1 MINLETADKIV
12 YFFLAAALAL
22 LIPAPG
28 RFAFGLVLILVF
40 NFQIITSLLFSRLIN
55 ILRLNS
61 LKNALMA
68 MEIIASTIFCK
79 QIIPLICPVVAL
91 TLGFILYLP
100 AFSAIIIDFLYKE
113 TEPSMKKD
121 IGNKMLLS
129 GSFSVIAV
137 IFFLIR
143 DVFGYGTITM
153 IAARR
158 IAVFQLPFKTDTVYA
173 SSFLA
178 TIPGAILLLA
188 FFFALYMLSRNRF
201 AILKRSEE
209 A

>member
-79 QIIPLICPVVAL
+79 QIITLICPVVAL